1 MLCIYQQ
8 RIRQNETRM
17 CRDLLIRRTASY
29 FAICLLNHISTAF
42 TKTLAT
48 ALVEKNNCAT
58 TRNRL
63 ISVIEYIATVVLE
76 FGERLDLV
84 LWETCHIY
92 ATCQAYRAEAEF
104 QHSPI
109 SKRTEYAGPNG
120 PIGLKP

>member
-1 MLCIYQQ
+1 VNGGLELGIESGLGDLVIY
-8 RIRQNETRM
+8 
-17 CRDLLIRRTASY
+17 L
-29 FAICLLNHISTAF
+29 
-42 TKTLAT
+42 
-48 ALVEKNNCAT
+48 
-58 TRNRL
+58 
-63 ISVIEYIATVVLE
+63 LE

-120 PIGLKP
+120 LISLKP

>member
-1 MLCIYQQ
+1 MGSHSVQYATG
-8 RIRQNETRM
+8 ESTRALEHWRHSDM
-17 CRDLLIRRTASY
+17 KHLFRTPTCPSGAP
-29 FAICLLNHISTAF
+29 
-42 TKTLAT
+42 
-48 ALVEKNNCAT
+48 
-58 TRNRL
+58 RL
-63 ISVIEYIATVVLE
+63 LE

-109 SKRTEYAGPNG
+109 SKRTEYAGLNG